1 MADNITE
8 ENQEPSE
15 VWLEN
20 PTTKETTFTHN
31 ALLEITAGMLLAR
44 TTSSTAPYT
53 AGDIVPYDSTDT
65 TTGGNVIVGVA
76 SADRSLAASGSISID
91 FAIEGKIA
99 QDAISKADA
108 TAVTVAELDA
118 LRANTGILPITVT
131 DQSVYR

>member
-1 MADNITE
+1 MTTNITE
-8 ENQEPSE
+8 ENQEPGTK
-15 VWLEN
+15 WLEG
-20 PTTKETTFTHN
+20 PTTKDVTFTHD
-31 ALLEITAGMLLAR
+31 AAIEVTAGMLLAR
-44 TTSSTAPYT
+44 TTSSTTPYA